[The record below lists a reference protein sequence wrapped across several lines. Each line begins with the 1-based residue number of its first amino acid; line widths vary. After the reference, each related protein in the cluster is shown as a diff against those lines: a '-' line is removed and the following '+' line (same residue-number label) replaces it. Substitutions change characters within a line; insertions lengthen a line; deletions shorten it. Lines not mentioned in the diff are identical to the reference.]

1 MTIRSPAS
9 LMASKLSTSQA
20 NPASRYLFGR
30 WGFPMN
36 GRMLRVLSAAILL
49 SLLLPAPASDKAR
62 KLEEVL
68 DPIAPGLKKWGTVCV
83 ITDGPDGAPV
93 FTWHDYRDSGFARD
107 FWPASCVK
115 IYTVLAGLELL
126 NERGFPL
133 DTVVTFERREKD
145 GPWVLDCARS
155 IREMCS
161 EIFRR
166 SSNEDYTLLLRMVG
180 LDRINTQFFVP
191 EKGFPHTALMRG
203 YVLGR
208 PYGYVREEPQRITLT
223 STDGRR
229 DVFEHTWSGHSYSE
243 DRGASIFDAKTGN
256 VTSPRELAESLRRI
270 IFHEQIPAAE
280 RYRLTPEQIEF
291 LRNGAPGLTGL
302 STTHPDSGPYSWK
315 DGLDTVFPKARFFH
329 KCGSIS
335 SYTLETAYLDD
346 SKQSGRRFIL
356 VPVVAAGTDTKPE
369 PGKPIINKMSRAIG
383 EWIRDSTP

>member
-1 MTIRSPAS
+1 
-9 LMASKLSTSQA
+9 
-20 NPASRYLFGR
+20 
-30 WGFPMN
+30 
-36 GRMLRVLSAAILL
+36 MLRALLSALFFWTALGT
-49 SLLLPAPASDKAR
+49 AASDKQR
-62 KLEEVL
+62 GLDEIL
-68 DPIAPGLKKWGTVCV
+68 DPIAPNLKKWATLCV
-83 ITDGPDGAPV
+83 VTNGADGAPV
-93 FTWHDYRDSGFARD
+93 FTWYDYRDTGFAKD

-115 IYTVLAGLELL
+115 IYTVVAGLELL

-133 DTVVTFERREKD
+133 DSTVTFEHREKD
-145 GPWVLDCARS
+145 GTWVLDCARS
-155 IREMCS
+155 MREMCS

-180 LDRINTQFFVP
+180 IDRINSQFFVP

-256 VTSPRELAESLRRI
+256 VTSPRELGESLRRVL
-270 IFHEQIPAAE
+270 FHEQLPVAE
-280 RYRLTPEQIEF
+280 RYRLTPEQLE
-291 LRNGAPGLTGL
+291 LVRKGGAGLTGL
-302 STTHPDSGPYSWK
+302 ETIHSDSGPYSWK
-315 DGLDTVFPKARFFH
+315 DGLDAVFPSARFLH

-369 PGKPIINKMSRAIG
+369 PGKPIITKMSRAIG
-383 EWIRDSTP
+383 EWVRDLSP